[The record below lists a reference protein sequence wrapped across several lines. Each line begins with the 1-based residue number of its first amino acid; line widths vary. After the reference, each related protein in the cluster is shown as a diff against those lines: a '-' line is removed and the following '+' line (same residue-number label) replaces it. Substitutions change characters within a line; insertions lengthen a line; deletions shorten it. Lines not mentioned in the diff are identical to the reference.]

1 MNIAA
6 AKILLVSS
14 FVALAIGHCQDAAS
28 AESWQSVEWSAELVG
43 GGEIRLTLKDTGDT
57 RCPLQAYQIDFR
69 HTVTRGCWKPEG
81 NEASV
86 KWGHPIYRESRY
98 PLSYFTK
105 RTFP

>member
-1 MNIAA
+1 M
-6 AKILLVSS
+6 KR
-14 FVALAIGHCQDAAS
+14 LAIILALLAGPAA
-28 AESWQSVEWSAELVG
+28 AESWQSIEWHAGLVG

-86 KWGHPIYRESRY
+86 KWGHPTYRESRY
-98 PLSYFTK
+98 PLSYFTM